1 MKTKLCGIL
10 LALAITIFSYG
21 ILFAAEEEIEYV
33 FEGTVGQ
40 LVEIF
45 NGNELAAEDAYLSER
60 GSLKYIRLTGIVD
73 SITKDIMDG
82 DEVIVMKLKRM
93 PDESNTGVLD
103 DVRIAFHNSW
113 RPHLVSLKPGDEV
126 TQDELVCGGK
136 ENFSL
141 ILFKAGGWDNGD

>member
-10 LALAITIFSYG
+10 FALAITVFSYG

-40 LVEIF
+40 FVEKF
-45 NGNELAAEDAYLSER
+45 NSNELAAEDAYLSER
-60 GSLKYIRLTGIVD
+60 GALKYIKLTGIVD
-73 SITKDIMDG
+73 SVTKDIMNG

-93 PDESNTGVLD
+93 PDESNTGVVD
-103 DVRIAFHNSW
+103 DVKIAFHNSW

-126 TQDELVCGGK
+126 TQDEVVCVEK
-136 ENFSL
+136 EASSL
-141 ILFKAGGWDNGD
+141 ILFKAGGWGNDD